1 MSPPSSRVL
10 RNRLVRL
17 RNLRLASEQVAN
29 ETHETQEGF
38 PGRWTRRQWAQ
49 VSIVATMIGLLGTI
63 VPGFAT
69 VLAPLARAEGRS
81 AAFLARAL
89 RDAGATAPLPP
100 APAAAGSVL
109 ATRVAERLLD
119 RTTRL
124 EAPAFAAPDPATTA
138 ATATVALERARARL
152 CAVLHA
158 ADGRDTATLRRA
170 HHVLGEL
177 TFAQWIAFAGYHERR
192 HTAQVREL
200 GASLMAG

>member
-1 MSPPSSRVL
+1 MLRRLHAITQELQQHLDASRREL
-10 RNRLVRL
+10 
-17 RNLRLASEQVAN
+17 LAAVAAVPAADRDRTPRDGGWSVAN
-29 ETHETQEGF
+29 
-38 PGRWTRRQWAQ
+38 
-49 VSIVATMIGLLGTI
+49 
-63 VPGFAT
+63 
-69 VLAPLARAEGRS
+69 VLAHLARTEGQI

-89 RDAGATAPLPP
+89 RDAEATAPLPP

-109 ATRVAERLLD
+109 ATLDAERLLD